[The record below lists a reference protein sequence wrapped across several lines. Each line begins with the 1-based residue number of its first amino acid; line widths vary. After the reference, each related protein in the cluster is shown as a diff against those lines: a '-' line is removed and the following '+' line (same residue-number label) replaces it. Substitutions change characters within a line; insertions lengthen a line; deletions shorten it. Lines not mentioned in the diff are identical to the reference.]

1 MVWFLTLTVNFC
13 EIIMR
18 KSVSNCTIT
27 LAQVMEIIKYRFDVL
42 ISLFCIGIYV
52 TMTVDNRGQD
62 EEEVGNPGTLQRQNS
77 KGDIKELDGG
87 NAMQV
92 IF

>member
-1 MVWFLTLTVNFC
+1 MIL
-13 EIIMR
+13 
-18 KSVSNCTIT
+18 
-27 LAQVMEIIKYRFDVL
+27 
-42 ISLFCIGIYV
+42 GIYV
-52 TMTVDNRGQD
+52 TMTVDIRGQD

-92 IF
+92 NIKN